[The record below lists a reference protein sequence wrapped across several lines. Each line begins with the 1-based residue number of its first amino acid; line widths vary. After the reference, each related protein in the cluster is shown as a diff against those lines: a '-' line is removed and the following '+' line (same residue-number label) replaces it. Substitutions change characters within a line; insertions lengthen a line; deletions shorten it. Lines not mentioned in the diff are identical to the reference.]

1 MFSYILDYFLL
12 LRLERCQTNWKGNSA
27 GDLRLMLSN
36 VIQVVYF
43 TATFPLVMLF
53 VLLIRGITLP
63 GAWDG
68 VYYYMVPD
76 LNKMMEPKVWVEA
89 GTQIFFSYALC
100 KE

>member
-1 MFSYILDYFLL
+1 MLL
-12 LRLERCQTNWKGNSA
+12 
-27 GDLRLMLSN
+27 
-36 VIQVVYF
+36 
-43 TATFPLVMLF
+43 

-76 LNKMMEPKVWVEA
+76 MEKMKDPKVWVEA

-100 KE
+100 KVLKFNLRALSAKLTLRVN

>member
-1 MFSYILDYFLL
+1 MLL
-12 LRLERCQTNWKGNSA
+12 
-27 GDLRLMLSN
+27 
-36 VIQVVYF
+36 
-43 TATFPLVMLF
+43 

-76 LNKMMEPKVWVEA
+76 MEKMKDPKVWVEA

-100 KE
+100 KVNYHL

>member
-1 MFSYILDYFLL
+1 MRMRVGDWFL
-12 LRLERCQTNWKGNSA
+12 K
-27 GDLRLMLSN
+27 
-36 VIQVVYF
+36 VVYF
-43 TATFPLVMLF
+43 TATFPLVMLM

-76 LNKMMEPKVWVEA
+76 LDKMKEPKVWVEA

-100 KE
+100 KVSGTLMIELIQNGQSQM

>member
-1 MFSYILDYFLL
+1 M
-12 LRLERCQTNWKGNSA
+12 
-27 GDLRLMLSN
+27 LM
-36 VIQVVYF
+36 
-43 TATFPLVMLF
+43 

-76 LNKMMEPKVWVEA
+76 LDKMKEPKVWVEA

-100 KE
+100 KVSGTLMIELSKRSISNVGSTYLTG